1 MKQKITNN
9 ENETY
14 IFGEEYAKSLAKG
27 SVIGLIGNLGAGK
40 TKFAQGLAKG
50 LGIKR
55 IVNSPTFVIMKVY
68 PIKKEKLK
76 NFVHI
81 DAYRIKNEQ
90 DIASIGAE
98 EYFNREDSIVLIE
111 WADKIKKMLPKKS
124 RFLKFTIINNKR
136 KIEY

>member
-81 DAYRIKNEQ
+81 DTYRIKNEQ